1 MVVMK
6 SYDGDLGG
14 EIQCGVS
21 ATGKGGNYAAKY
33 ASRQGRERHAAGY
46 NNTIPAKII
55 QSQTN
60 TNTDAIQICT
70 TSVKRNIYICGTAMY
85 QLYTTMPYQ
94 LAKTNTITNNYKY
107 SCSVSSNW
115 TKRCHVTD
123 SKCFRTLHC
132 STRMSK
138 QNQSVLE
145 LSITINP

>member
-21 ATGKGGNYAAKY
+21 AAGEGGNYAAKY

-60 TNTDAIQICT
+60 TNTDANT
-70 TSVKRNIYICGTAMY
+70 KMHHVREKKDICGTAMY
-85 QLYTTMPYQ
+85 QLYTTHN
-94 LAKTNTITNNYKY
+94 A
-107 SCSVSSNW
+107 
-115 TKRCHVTD
+115 
-123 SKCFRTLHC
+123 
-132 STRMSK
+132 
-138 QNQSVLE
+138 
-145 LSITINP
+145 LSP